1 MSITVRFIS
10 ANGNEVREVQ
20 AQAGDRL
27 LEVAQADGQP
37 LEGTCEGQMAC
48 STCHVI
54 IAPEDFDRLP
64 PASAEEDDLLD
75 LASHVT
81 RNSRLACQ
89 IVLAEDYGMLT
100 VRIPSEARNM
110 QGR

>member
-1 MSITVRFIS
+1 MKVRFIS
-10 ANGNEVREVQ
+10 ADGHNMREV
-20 AQAGDRL
+20 AANDGASL

-54 IAPEDFDRLP
+54 VAADDFPKLP
-64 PASAEEDDLLD
+64 RASVEEDDLLD
-75 LASHVT
+75 LASNVT
-81 RNSRLACQ
+81 RTSRLACQ
-89 IVLAEDYGMLT
+89 IVLQDAWDSLT
-100 VRIPSEARNM
+100 VRIPPSARDM